1 VKSESEEPVRLL
13 LELQRA
19 THATL
24 QELTARLVDLDLSP
38 SEINA
43 LGNLADGRPRTVS
56 ELGAAIGIRPTTL
69 TGVLDRLERRGCL
82 TRGAR
87 AGDRRAVLIELTAYG
102 RETAEVIAAAIAEI
116 EDRALA
122 DLPAEV
128 VGNFRRVLRALAAGG
143 RDE

>member
-1 VKSESEEPVRLL
+1 VKSETAGLL

-24 QELTARLVDLDLSP
+24 QELTGDLVDLDLSA

-43 LGNLADGRPRTVS
+43 LGNLADGQARTVS

-69 TGVLDRLERRGCL
+69 TGVLDRLEKRGYL

-87 AGDRRAVLIELTAYG
+87 AGDRRAVLIELTADG
-102 RETAEVIAAAIAEI
+102 RGTAAVIVTAIDAI
-116 EDRALA
+116 EQRALA
-122 DLPAEV
+122 GVPAETID
-128 VGNFRRVLRALAAGG
+128 GFRRVLAALGG
-143 RDE
+143 HGE